1 MHASRL
7 ILVLPER
14 RKGNSGVHATSG
26 LRLAELGVMSHLL
39 NRSFRAHR
47 RTHSTPPGGAETE
60 RSPRNALPASRAA
73 LTDVPEHEELRSGG
87 RRQSSCGLASAAST
101 ASGPA
106 QEAKVSLNKYATL
119 NASGGVLPKNRD
131 WLRLQHTIRSLF
143 KTKDFRLEPGEMAIL
158 HEKIRTLGSSKAGP
172 FLFDSFK
179 REIEICLTA
188 LLQEL
193 QAVPREKLLEV
204 LSSEWENLF
213 RHVLPTLDMILY
225 VVKGKGSTTVRQAF
239 LVVFRDAVVTKLD
252 LEDLINENTRHLVP
266 DGIRH
271 MLLILYNV
279 SDSYPPTKTKLK
291 LEVLLARL
299 LDPFLGFQGFY
310 EGKPE
315 PTVKSAEP
323 EVAARRKSADGVPL
337 PRKLSRPMSSQP
349 RQIETLHEL
358 FLTALRKQPDF

>member
-1 MHASRL
+1 M
-7 ILVLPER
+7 
-14 RKGNSGVHATSG
+14 
-26 LRLAELGVMSHLL
+26 MSHLL
-39 NRSFRAHR
+39 HRSFRTHR
-47 RTHSTPPGGAETE
+47 RTYSTPAAGTVTSVPD
-60 RSPRNALPASRAA
+60 RSPRNTLPASRAA

-87 RRQSSCGLASAAST
+87 RRHGSLGFVSAAATLPGSV
-101 ASGPA
+101 
-106 QEAKVSLNKYATL
+106 QEAKVSLTKYAPL
-119 NASGGVLPKNRD
+119 NASEGALPKNRD

-143 KTKDFRLEPGEMAIL
+143 KAKGVRLEAGEMAIL
-158 HEKIRTLGSSKAGP
+158 HEKIRILGSSKAGP

-179 REIEICLTA
+179 REIELCFTT
-188 LLQEL
+188 LLQKL
-193 QAVPREKLLEV
+193 QAGPREKLLQV

-252 LEDLINENTRHLVP
+252 LEELINEDTRHFVP
-266 DGIRH
+266 DGMRH

-291 LEVLLARL
+291 LEGLLARL
-299 LDPFLGFQGFY
+299 VVPFLGFQGLY

-358 FLTALRKQPDF
+358 FLTALRKQPDI

>member
-1 MHASRL
+1 
-7 ILVLPER
+7 
-14 RKGNSGVHATSG
+14 
-26 LRLAELGVMSHLL
+26 MSHLL
-39 NRSFRAHR
+39 NRSFRTHR
-47 RTHSTPPGGAETE
+47 RTHSTPPGGTLATAAPD
-60 RSPRNALPASRAA
+60 RIPRNNTLSTSRAA
-73 LTDVPEHEELRSGG
+73 LTDVPEHEELRSGS
-87 RRQSSCGLASAAST
+87 RRQSSLGLVSAAPNS
-101 ASGPA
+101 SGSVLDS
-106 QEAKVSLNKYATL
+106 QVSLIKYATL
-119 NASGGVLPKNRD
+119 NASGGALPKNRD
-131 WLRLQHTIRSLF
+131 WLRLQHTIRRLF
-143 KTKDFRLEPGEMAIL
+143 KAKDVRLEPGEMAAL
-158 HEKIRTLGSSKAGP
+158 HDKIRALGSSKAGP
-172 FLFDSFK
+172 FLFDSIR
-179 REIEICLTA
+179 REIEVCMTA
-188 LLQEL
+188 LLRKLE
-193 QAVPREKLLEV
+193 AVPREALLQL

-239 LVVFRDAVVTKLD
+239 LVVFRDGVVTKLD
-252 LEDLINENTRHLVP
+252 LEELINEETRHSVP

-291 LEVLLARL
+291 LEGLLARL
-299 LDPFLGFQGFY
+299 MVPFLGFQGLY
-310 EGKPE
+310 EGTPE

>member
-1 MHASRL
+1 M
-7 ILVLPER
+7 
-14 RKGNSGVHATSG
+14 
-26 LRLAELGVMSHLL
+26 MSHLL

-47 RTHSTPPGGAETE
+47 RTHSTPPGGMVTVTD
-60 RSPRNALPASRAA
+60 RSPRNTLPASRAA

-87 RRQSSCGLASAAST
+87 RRQSSFGLVSAAT
-101 ASGPA
+101 AAPGSA
-106 QEAKVSLNKYATL
+106 QEAKVSLMKYATL

-143 KTKDFRLEPGEMAIL
+143 TTKDARLEPGEMAIL
-158 HEKIRTLGSSKAGP
+158 HDKIRTLGSSKAGP

-179 REIEICLTA
+179 REIEICLST
-188 LLQEL
+188 LLQKL

-291 LEVLLARL
+291 LEGLLARL
-299 LDPFLGFQGFY
+299 LDTFLGFQGFY

>member
-1 MHASRL
+1 
-7 ILVLPER
+7 
-14 RKGNSGVHATSG
+14 
-26 LRLAELGVMSHLL
+26 MSHLL
-39 NRSFRAHR
+39 NRRFRAHR
-47 RTHSTPPGGAETE
+47 RTHSTPPGGAATE
-60 RSPRNALPASRAA
+60 KSPRNALPASRAA

-106 QEAKVSLNKYATL
+106 QEAKVSLNKYVTL

-158 HEKIRTLGSSKAGP
+158 HEKIRTLGSSKAEP
-172 FLFDSFK
+172 FLFDSF
-179 REIEICLTA
+179 
-188 LLQEL
+188 
-193 QAVPREKLLEV
+193 
-204 LSSEWENLF
+204 
-213 RHVLPTLDMILY
+213 
-225 VVKGKGSTTVRQAF
+225 KGKGSTTVRQAF
-239 LVVFRDAVVTKLD
+239 LVVFRDAVVTKLE

-271 MLLILYNV
+271 MLRILYNV

-299 LDPFLGFQGFY
+299 LDQFLGFHGFY

>member
-1 MHASRL
+1 M
-7 ILVLPER
+7 
-14 RKGNSGVHATSG
+14 
-26 LRLAELGVMSHLL
+26 MSHLL
-39 NRSFRAHR
+39 HRSFRTHR
-47 RTHSTPPGGAETE
+47 RTYSTPAAGTVTSVPD
-60 RSPRNALPASRAA
+60 RSPRNTLPASRAA

-87 RRQSSCGLASAAST
+87 RRHGSLGFVSAAATLPGSV
-101 ASGPA
+101 
-106 QEAKVSLNKYATL
+106 QEAKVSLTKYAPL
-119 NASGGVLPKNRD
+119 NASEGALPKNRD
-131 WLRLQHTIRSLF
+131 WLRI
-143 KTKDFRLEPGEMAIL
+143 
-158 HEKIRTLGSSKAGP
+158 LGSSKAGP

-179 REIEICLTA
+179 REIELCFTT
-188 LLQEL
+188 LLQKL
-193 QAVPREKLLEV
+193 QAGPREKLLQV

-252 LEDLINENTRHLVP
+252 LEELINEDTRHFVP
-266 DGIRH
+266 DGMRH

-291 LEVLLARL
+291 LEGLLARL
-299 LDPFLGFQGFY
+299 VVPFLGFQGLY

-358 FLTALRKQPDF
+358 FLTALRKQPDI